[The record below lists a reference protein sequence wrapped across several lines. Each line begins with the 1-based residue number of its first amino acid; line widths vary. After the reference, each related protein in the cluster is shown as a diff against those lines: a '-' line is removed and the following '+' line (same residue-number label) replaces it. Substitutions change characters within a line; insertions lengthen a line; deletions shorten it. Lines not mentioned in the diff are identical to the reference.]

1 MKLRISGP
9 MTIDSIVDGDGIR
22 AVVWAQGC
30 RHACNGCHNPQT
42 HSFEGGIELEA
53 DDLIEQI
60 KALRLHKGITL
71 SGGDP
76 FEQPMA
82 LAYVCREAK
91 KEGLDIWAYT
101 GYTFE
106 ELTDRSSEMYSEWAS
121 LLAEV
126 DVLVDGRF
134 EEEKKSLRLKF
145 RGSSNQRILDVKKSL
160 EQGAAVVYE
169 KYLDEKFE

>member
-1 MKLRISGP
+1 MKLRLSGP

-30 RHACNGCHNPQT
+30 RHACKGCHNPQT
-42 HSFEGGIELEA
+42 HSFEGGIEFEA
-53 DDLIEQI
+53 DDIIEQI

-76 FEQPMA
+76 FEQPVA

-91 KEGLDIWAYT
+91 KAGLDVWAYT

-106 ELTDRSSEMYSEWAS
+106 ELTDRGSETYAEWAS

-160 EQGAAVVYE
+160 EQGAAVIYE